1 MSNPPYTL
9 WSIWIELPL
18 MHRLFFL
25 ILAVVSIYSL
35 FSATAILVRL
45 RSIMNQRQSEHVSG
59 LQHSMSALHMRSA
72 NARQL
77 IGATFYLFGFVFF
90 LGLRFALRTPES
102 HTPVGILVLEN
113 FFLYFAFAANA
124 FFIFLIL
131 HSIQWFVFSR
141 FQACALSL
149 NARHIT

>member
-1 MSNPPYTL
+1 
-9 WSIWIELPL
+9 

-25 ILAVVSIYSL
+25 IQAIVSIYSL
-35 FSATAILVRL
+35 LSATGILVRL
-45 RSIMNQRQSEHVSG
+45 RSTMNQRQSEQLSG
-59 LQHSMSALHMRSA
+59 LQHSMAALHTRLA
-72 NARQL
+72 NVRQL

-102 HTPVGILVLEN
+102 HTPVGLLVLDN

-131 HSIQWFVFSR
+131 HSVQWFVFSR
-141 FQACALSL
+141 LQACALCL
-149 NARHIT
+149 NATHLA